1 MEQSLSVMQISTLGI
16 ILIINLY
23 TFCLFYIDKQRAI
36 KHKYRIPEKHLLF
49 SSFLL
54 GGIGS
59 WLGMR
64 TFRHKTQK
72 TIFKISVPIAAL
84 LSFASIFIV
93 LFYLP

>member
-1 MEQSLSVMQISTLGI
+1 MEQPFSVMQNSILGI
-16 ILIINLY
+16 ILLINLY
-23 TFCLFYIDKQRAI
+23 SFCLFYIDKQRAI
-36 KHKYRIPEKHLLF
+36 KHKYRISEKQLLI

-54 GGIGS
+54 GGIGA